1 MAIYDKPLKF
11 YAANKAVTTT
21 GTSDVLNMG
30 AIPNWGDGNPMYAIL
45 TLLTAFTGTTT
56 DRTLTLTMEST
67 STGTPAAGNTVMQL
81 LVATKQQDIDAAADE
96 GILACVAVPS
106 NLMRKYTGLRHT
118 ASAAL
123 TGGYIQVHLSPT
135 PIHSEVQA
143 R

>member
-1 MAIYDKPLKF
+1 MAIFDTPLKF
-11 YAANKAVTTT
+11 YSANKAVTTT
-21 GTSDVLNMG
+21 GPSDVLNMG
-30 AIPNWGDGNPMYAIL
+30 AISNWGDGNPMYAVVM
-45 TLLTAFTGTTT
+45 LLTAFTGTTT

-81 LVATKQQDIDAAADE
+81 LVATKQQAIDAAADE
-96 GILACVAVPS
+96 GVLACVAVPS

-123 TGGYIQVHLSPT
+123 TGGYIQVFLSPT

>member
-1 MAIYDKPLKF
+1 MAILDTPLKF
-11 YAANKAVTTT
+11 YSANKAVTTT
-21 GTSDVLNMG
+21 GVSDVLNMG
-30 AIPNWGDGNPMYAIL
+30 AISNWGDGNPMYAVVM
-45 TLLTAFTGTTT
+45 LLTAFTGTTT

-81 LVATKQQDIDAAADE
+81 LPATKQQAIDAAANE
-96 GILACVAVPS
+96 GVLACMAVPS
-106 NLMRKYTGLRHT
+106 NLMRKYTSVRHT

-123 TGGYIQVHLSPT
+123 TGGYINVFLSPV